1 MERKIFLSLLSVGA
15 LSILLTMLAALTALI
30 SFADRQVYSEL
41 ANEAALISAMIDDAG
56 NSALTA
62 LVPEKIGGRVT
73 LIATDGTVIY
83 DTDADPASMESHA
96 DRPEFV
102 DALKNGTANGKRSSG
117 TFGETLFYYARRLDD
132 GDVLRLSVPNNRM
145 APVLITSGVSALLL
159 GGGLIIAAAILSGKL
174 TTKITAPVRMLAA
187 DLADPD
193 KPDITPGAT
202 VDDRIYPEF
211 RPLVEKIRL
220 QQKEIKRQLAR
231 VGKEKNR
238 LATIIN
244 NMDEGLLI
252 LDNSLGVIM
261 VNESACGLIGSP
273 MSRSE
278 AVGKPLREVCPSSEI
293 CECIERADSMNVSLD
308 GRCLQLHVNHVVSN
322 AEQVGRIALILDI
335 TERSEIER
343 IKQEFTANV
352 SHELK
357 TPLTSISG
365 YAELIETGMASGE
378 DAKLFAG
385 RIRRES
391 ARMLTLIS
399 DIIKLSQLDEETDGE
414 GFEPVE
420 LYSVA
425 EECMDVLE
433 ISAERHKVTLSLD
446 GSHCELMGSASELS
460 ELVYNLIDNAIR
472 YNRPGGSVRVKIDI
486 DPAGCPSGAVA
497 VLSVSDTGIGIAKEH
512 IGRVFER
519 FYRVDKSRSKETG
532 GTGLGLA
539 IVKHV
544 AERHGAKLEV
554 ESVVGEGT
562 TVRVIFFD
570 TCSENL

>member
-73 LIATDGTVIY
+73 LIAADGTVIY

-132 GDVLRLSVPNNRM
+132 GDVLRLSVPNDRM

-174 TTKITAPVRMLAA
+174 TTKITAPVRMRAA

-365 YAELIETGMASGE
+365 YAELTET
-378 DAKLFAG
+378 
-385 RIRRES
+385 
-391 ARMLTLIS
+391 
-399 DIIKLSQLDEETDGE
+399 
-414 GFEPVE
+414 
-420 LYSVA
+420 
-425 EECMDVLE
+425 
-433 ISAERHKVTLSLD
+433 
-446 GSHCELMGSASELS
+446 
-460 ELVYNLIDNAIR
+460 
-472 YNRPGGSVRVKIDI
+472 
-486 DPAGCPSGAVA
+486 
-497 VLSVSDTGIGIAKEH
+497 
-512 IGRVFER
+512 
-519 FYRVDKSRSKETG
+519 
-532 GTGLGLA
+532 
-539 IVKHV
+539 
-544 AERHGAKLEV
+544 
-554 ESVVGEGT
+554 
-562 TVRVIFFD
+562 
-570 TCSENL
+570 

>member
-1 MERKIFLSLLSVGA
+1 MTKKIFRSILTVGVAVLACSLLLVMGCFYSFYEGMQEHQLGDELRIAAAAVETNGSTYLEKIKSDRFRVTWIASDGTVLYDTQADAAQMENHLEREEVREA
-15 LSILLTMLAALTALI
+15 LETGTGSSSRYSATLLQKT
-30 SFADRQVYSEL
+30 VYSASRL
-41 ANEAALISAMIDDAG
+41 
-56 NSALTA
+56 
-62 LVPEKIGGRVT
+62 
-73 LIATDGTVIY
+73 TDGTV
-83 DTDADPASMESHA
+83 
-96 DRPEFV
+96 
-102 DALKNGTANGKRSSG
+102 
-117 TFGETLFYYARRLDD
+117 
-132 GDVLRLSVPNNRM
+132 LRLSASRATM
-145 APVLITSGVSALLL
+145 GALLL
-159 GGGLIIAAAILSGKL
+159 GAFQPILLVVIVLLVLSSLLASRLAKRIVEPL
-174 TTKITAPVRMLAA
+174 NALDLEHPLENDAYEELSPLLRRIDRQRRQIDAQLAELRQKTDEFTQITAGMNEGLVLLDEKGAVLNINPAA
-187 DLADPD
+187 QTLFGV
-193 KPDITPGAT
+193 TGACVGQDFLT
-202 VDDRIYPEF
+202 VDREHSMSLALRTAMTDGHSEVRAERGGREYQFDLSRIESDGKVVGAV
-211 RPLVEKIRL
+211 L
-220 QQKEIKRQLAR
+220 LAFDMT
-231 VGKEKNR
+231 
-238 LATIIN
+238 AQ
-244 NMDEGLLI
+244 
-252 LDNSLGVIM
+252 
-261 VNESACGLIGSP
+261 AF
-273 MSRSE
+273 
-278 AVGKPLREVCPSSEI
+278 A
-293 CECIERADSMNVSLD
+293 
-308 GRCLQLHVNHVVSN
+308 
-322 AEQVGRIALILDI
+322 
-335 TERSEIER
+335 ERSR
-343 IKQEFTANV
+343 REFTANV

-365 YAELIETGMASGE
+365 YAELIETGMAAGE

-399 DIIKLSQLDEETDGE
+399 DIIKLSQLDEEADGE

-486 DPAGCPSGAVA
+486 DPVGCPSGAVA